1 MKRFRTWF
9 FYIAYTLFA
18 VGLFLFLLFP
28 SETFKGAVSTYL
40 LKTFPAYQIQIG
52 QVMPI
57 LPLGLGMD
65 SVRISQQERLNAQ
78 IDEIKITPK
87 LATLFSDSKA
97 INFRGTAYSGVLDGN
112 VELNQRDTGLY
123 AEILLKLTGIRV
135 DEIEDLQTVLQRKLS
150 GSLSGIVTFVD
161 APGSA
166 DNLKGNLELSGAR
179 LAFSNPLIKIT
190 EIDFN
195 EISADFNLNKK
206 VFSLK
211 RMEATG
217 GQVTGNL
224 AGTIMIRR
232 PFENSRLN
240 LRGSF
245 IPEETLMAG
254 MQGIIAKNLF
264 KQLKPGAK
272 GMPVRIY
279 GTVAKPRFSFR

>member
-9 FYIAYTLFA
+9 FYIAYTLLA

-28 SETFKGAVSTYL
+28 SESFKGAVATYL
-40 LKTFPAYQIQIG
+40 VKTFPAYQIQIG
-52 QVMPI
+52 QVLPI

-65 SVRISQQERLNAQ
+65 TVRISQQDRLNVQ
-78 IDEIKITPK
+78 IDEIKLTPSF
-87 LATLFSDSKA
+87 ATLFSDIKT
-97 INFRGTAYSGVLDGN
+97 INFNGKAYSGNLAGN
-112 VELNQRDTGLY
+112 IDINRHDTGLHT
-123 AEILLKLTGIRV
+123 EILLKLSGLRV
-135 DEIEDLQTVLQRKLS
+135 DEIEYLQAVITRKLS
-150 GSLSGIVTFVD
+150 GRLNGSVTIVD
-161 APGSA
+161 EPGSG
-166 DNLKGNLELSGAR
+166 DSLKGNLELTGAR
-179 LAFSNPLIKIT
+179 LAFSNPLIKVS

-195 EISADFNLNKK
+195 DVAADFNVNKK

-211 RMEATG
+211 RLEAMG

-224 AGTIMIRR
+224 AGTIMLRK

-245 IPEETLMAG
+245 MPEETLMAG
-254 MQGIIAKNLF
+254 MQGVITNKIF

-279 GTVAKPRFSFR
+279 GTIAKPRFSFR

>member
-18 VGLFLFLLFP
+18 VGLFLFLMFP
-28 SETFKGAVSTYL
+28 SESFKGAVSTYL

-52 QVMPI
+52 QVLPI
-57 LPLGLGMD
+57 LPLGLGMN
-65 SVRISQQERLNAQ
+65 SVRISKQDRLNVH
-78 IDEIKITPK
+78 IDEIKLTPR
-87 LATLFSDSKA
+87 LVTLFSDIKT
-97 INFRGTAYSGVLDGN
+97 INFHGKAYSGALDGDIDIN
-112 VELNQRDTGLY
+112 RLDTGLY
-123 AEILLKLTGIRV
+123 AEILLKLSGIRV
-135 DEIEDLQTVLQRKLS
+135 DEIEYLQTVIARKLS
-150 GSLSGIVTFVD
+150 GSLNGSVSIVD
-161 APGSA
+161 EPGSA
-166 DNLKGNLELSGAR
+166 DSLKGNLVLADAR
-179 LAFSNPLIKIT
+179 LAFSNPLIKVS

-195 EISADFNLNKK
+195 DVAADFSLNKK

-211 RMEATG
+211 RLEATG

-224 AGTIMIRR
+224 AGTIMIRN

-245 IPEETLMAG
+245 MPEEALMAG
-254 MQGIIAKNLF
+254 MQGIITKKIF
-264 KQLKPGAK
+264 KQLKSGAK